1 MVTVFHR
8 DAQLIFHLLLVKP
21 RTRAHTHAHIHTHAH
36 TTSMAG
42 FERVVDS
49 SRLLLHVLKM
59 VLIHA
64 SLWDGGAV
72 LTYVLIM

>member
-21 RTRAHTHAHIHTHAH
+21 RTRAHTHAH